1 MATLRIKL
9 TVPSALVKEPVI
21 YNTCKRHRLV
31 PNIRKARIT
40 EASGETILDL
50 NGDEGD
56 LRDGV
61 AYLAGLGVEVTPVAD

>member
-1 MATLRIKL
+1 VATLRIKL

-21 YNTCKRHRLV
+21 YKTCKLHRLV

-56 LRDGV
+56 LQAGV
-61 AYLAGLGVEVTPVAD
+61 EYLTGLGVEVTPVTG